1 MISDGTK
8 IDSFSLMK
16 LKIQFV
22 QFMGF
27 SNISVVPTHNRQSFY
42 LRYSDIGD
50 VFDSGVPCVEE
61 MAHVVDSSYYVELP
75 QSALGI
81 ANSHDDKMVSVL
93 VGAIFLDAT
102 LCILCTLRDLTALP
116 VMALKSLLESLYI
129 ILQKYDFED
138 GLFSHMQ
145 TLLRKAI
152 LRVVAMMSKDDIS
165 YELRSLAL
173 TIAQASIK
181 RFHTFLG
188 PAVPCVLV
196 LLCFARF

>member
-1 MISDGTK
+1 MISDGIK

-27 SNISVVPTHNRQSFY
+27 SNISVMPTHNRQSFY

-50 VFDSGVPCVEE
+50 VLDPGFPCVEE
-61 MAHVVDSSYYVELP
+61 MVHVVDSSHYVDLP

-81 ANSHDDKMVSVL
+81 PNDHDDKVVSVL
-93 VGAIFLDAT
+93 VGAIFIDAT

-116 VMALKSLLESLYI
+116 VMTLKSLLESLYI

-138 GLFSHMQ
+138 GVFSHMQ
-145 TLLRKAI
+145 PLLRKAI
-152 LRVVAMMSKDDIS
+152 LRIVGMLSKDDIS
-165 YELRSLAL
+165 YELRLLAL

-196 LLCFARF
+196 PLCFARF